1 MDEPSVVLLEKY
13 RQGDD
18 QAATELF
25 RRYVTRLTVLARAR
39 MAPKI
44 ARRFDPEDVVLS
56 AYRTFFVRARNGQ
69 FTLSRSGDLW
79 RLLVGI
85 MLKKLYHQTA
95 QHTAAKRSVDRE
107 T

>member
-1 MDEPSVVLLEKY
+1 MDEPSVDLLEKY

-25 RRYVTRLTVLARAR
+25 RRYVSRLTVLARAR

-56 AYRTFFVRARNGQ
+56 AYRTFIAISSRATCCWMPQ
-69 FTLSRSGDLW
+69 ATCASPISAW
-79 RLLVGI
+79 RQL
-85 MLKKLYHQTA
+85 
-95 QHTAAKRSVDRE
+95 
-107 T
+107 